1 MGEANKICGMT
12 GLSTPA
18 CAAVGLSV
26 IHQGEQRAEVK
37 LSVQSI
43 ESFCCSHSLC
53 FSCCI
58 LSLIGFSPIPGRS
71 TNVVEILE
79 DCTGARLQWLKL
91 PLSKPAQS
99 LFRKLSKIYQLAGKK
114 KVEPSGAWKLVE
126 SKVELKHEETFVSL
140 SLQMHVS

>member
-1 MGEANKICGMT
+1 MT

-114 KVEPSGAWKLVE
+114 KKKWSHQELE
-126 SKVELKHEETFVSL
+126 SWWRAKWSSNMRKHLLACLYRCTCPKNVFCD
-140 SLQMHVS
+140 